1 MTPPPK
7 APALMA
13 DHRVAAVIVTTHVEQ
28 LSLRSARTVRKQQH
42 DQARRIGLLGAAVRL
57 GRTSLV
63 GVEGAGADIA
73 RFVEP
78 LIEDRSTLAPVIL
91 VQRTVER
98 PLFAQRGL
106 VGPRL
111 RPGETAWLDAAMRR
125 EPPDG
130 ESLLAFLSWTA
141 LRQTEADLGFYSAEA
156 VQAEAWSPFER
167 AATDQPDPTPETD
180 FLSPTYS

>member
-1 MTPPPK
+1 M
-7 APALMA
+7 
-13 DHRVAAVIVTTHVEQ
+13 
-28 LSLRSARTVRKQQH
+28 
-42 DQARRIGLLGAAVRL
+42 
-57 GRTSLV
+57 

-73 RFVEP
+73 RFVQP

-91 VQRTVER
+91 VQRTVEQQ
-98 PLFAQRGL
+98 LFAKRGL

-111 RPGETAWLDAAMRR
+111 RPGETAWLDAARRR

-167 AATDQPDPTPETD
+167 AATDQPDSVPETES
-180 FLSPTYS
+180 LSPTYS